1 MSDTVLTA
9 RQNFFSLNGK
19 SSLDWGMVV
28 SCEDGFDTP
37 ERDITTDVIPGRNGV
52 LITDNGRFENIE
64 IKYTCVIEENFKN
77 AFRDFKAYVGKLI
90 GYIRLEDSFNPDRYR
105 MVYIRQTKIK
115 QLSSRYRGGEFEV
128 TFNCMPQLFLKS
140 GEEPLQFMLVMIDQ
154 DEIEEGGETYIR
166 ESYQTGRYK
175 LGTSKTYTI
184 TVHTQNGATANLI
197 VVGSYDDN
205 PSPFSYFRTMDNVV
219 DGGTMTD
226 TITDGV
232 TDSLEFAFFAD
243 DNHALDD
250 IWLEISMTI
259 LVNNV
264 EMPINAI
271 MAKKWTITNP
281 TGFASKPLFEYFFV
295 TDTAIKITN
304 IVDGVEEEYFN
315 VSSANSV
322 ALPCVYMDCDMQ
334 YMYDKDGDNLSQTLT
349 ITTAQDAKGRN
360 LVFPQFGTDEILIEM
375 GAGSHDT
382 LGILNIYP
390 RWWEI

>member
-1 MSDTVLTA
+1 MPNAIIYDD
-9 RQNFFSLNGK
+9 LNSADYG
-19 SSLDWGMVV
+19 VY
-28 SCEDGFDTP
+28 
-37 ERDITTDVIPGRNGV
+37 ITNAGAYKKPVKKYKKYSVPGRNGDLYV
-52 LITDNGRFENIE
+52 EEDAYKNVEIRYPLVAYDDFEN
-64 IKYTCVIEENFKN
+64 KFDSFAAALLRK
-77 AFRDFKAYVGKLI
+77 K
-90 GYIRLEDSFNPDRYR
+90 GYLRLEDTIHPDCFRLAEYTDGFDPDQVTTDG
-105 MVYIRQTKIK
+105 MMA
-115 QLSSRYRGGEFEV
+115 SGEIIFD
-128 TFNCMPQLFLKS
+128 CKPQLYLKS
-140 GEEPLQFMLVMIDQ
+140 GEEPLQFMVVMIDQ
-154 DEIEEGGETYIR
+154 DEIEEEGETYIR

-175 LGTSKTYTI
+175 LGTSKAYTI
-184 TVHTQNGATANLI
+184 KVHTKNGATANLI

-259 LVNNV
+259 LVDGV
-264 EMPINAI
+264 DMPINAI

-315 VSSANSV
+315 VSSSNSAV
-322 ALPCVYMDCDMQ
+322 MPCVYMDCDSQ
-334 YMYDKDGDNLSQTLT
+334 YMYDKDGNNLSQTLT

-360 LVFPQFGTDEILIEM
+360 LVFPRFGTDDILIEM
-375 GAGSHDT
+375 GVGSHDT

-390 RWWEI
+390 RWWKV